1 MELIHERSALSSKSE
16 VLGLASLPTTQEDVK
31 GGHWEI
37 VGPTQSLTG
46 ATSVEFTAGSGAF
59 CTDLSKRFVEVEFT
73 VTKTGSSIVVA
84 DACSLT
90 NLFAHSLWSKVL
102 LSVNDVDVTSGDRN
116 DPYSAAILTLIG
128 KTSSWAS
135 SGQMEGFYKDTAGQ
149 MDDHAAA
156 NAGFVARKALI

>member
-1 MELIHERSALSSKSE
+1 MPTIELIHKKSAPSSKSE
-16 VLGLASLPTTQEDVK
+16 VLGLTSLPTTQEDIK

-59 CTDLSKRFVEVEFT
+59 CTDLSKSFVEVEFT
-73 VTKTGSSIVVA
+73 VTKTGGSILAA

-90 NLFAHSLWSKVL
+90 NLLTHSLWSKIL
-102 LSVNDVDVTSGDRN
+102 LSVNDVEVTSGDRN
-116 DPYSAAILTLIG
+116 YPYSAAILTLIG
-128 KTSSWAS
+128 KNSSWAS
-135 SGQMEGFYKDTAGQ
+135 SGQLEGFYKDTAGQ

-156 NAGFVARKALI
+156 NAGFVAR